1 MIELQGSKPKEKMIW
16 GQRSFF
22 GSLNH
27 IYRRPDSWTERQTLI
42 QSPTAHIRSL
52 SLMLLLKTL
61 PPSMSDWGH
70 PLTGISLQLP
80 CCRGLTSSPE
90 VLPNE
95 PDRKPRAGVRW
106 VPRGVLRPCCQPRS
120 ILSPCASAA
129 SLRDCC
135 IVIATELFLMNSSWV
150 FYNSFI
156 TVGPIGFL
164 NHQGHFLVNIMHGT
178 F

>member
-156 TVGPIGFL
+156 TVGPVGFL